1 MAEVSEKRKVKSEK
15 GDSKTESAKIE
26 APKKVTEKV
35 AVKKEAVEK
44 EVAPKVK
51 KVAKKVAQTEKP
63 EAKVASDAIK
73 KTKLDRMAKKYKAVA
88 VKIEKDKEYT
98 LEEAVKLAKET
109 AVTKFDSSVEIH
121 LNLNT
126 DPKNP
131 EHALRGSVSL
141 PAGLGKSKKV
151 AVVCGADKEKEAK
164 EAGADII
171 GGKELI
177 EKIAKG
183 DIDFEVLVATPDMM
197 PELAKAGKILGPK
210 GLMPNPKDNTVTTD
224 IKATIDDIK
233 KGRAEYRSDSYGII
247 HSVIGKASFAEDKL
261 LENAE
266 AFLSVIHSA
275 KPGSVKGTFV
285 KSIYLATT
293 MGPSIKIKE

>member
-1 MAEVSEKRKVKSEK
+1 MAEKKVAAE
-15 GDSKTESAKIE
+15 KTEK
-26 APKKVTEKV
+26 KV
-35 AVKKEAVEK
+35 AVKKVVAK
-44 EVAPKVK
+44 KAVAPKKTTEKSVVKKDDKKVVAEKSVAKKTVK
-51 KVAKKVAQTEKP
+51 KVAKTDKSEVK
-63 EAKVASDAIK
+63 DAPK
-73 KTKLDRMAKKYKAVA
+73 KNKLDRMAKKYKAVA
-88 VKIEKDKEYT
+88 VKVEKGREYT

-109 AVTKFDSSVEIH
+109 AITKFDSSVEIH

-164 EAGADII
+164 DAGADVI

-177 EKIAKG
+177 EKISKG
-183 DIDFEVLVATPDMM
+183 DTGFDVLVATPDMM

-224 IKATIDDIK
+224 IKATLEDIK
-233 KGRAEYRSDSYGII
+233 KGRAEYRSDSYGIV
-247 HSVIGKASFAEDKL
+247 HSVVGKVSFDEDKL
-261 LENAE
+261 LTNAE
-266 AFLSVIHSA
+266 AFLSAIHNA
-275 KPGSVKGTFV
+275 KPASFKGSFI
-285 KSIYLATT
+285 KSIYITTT